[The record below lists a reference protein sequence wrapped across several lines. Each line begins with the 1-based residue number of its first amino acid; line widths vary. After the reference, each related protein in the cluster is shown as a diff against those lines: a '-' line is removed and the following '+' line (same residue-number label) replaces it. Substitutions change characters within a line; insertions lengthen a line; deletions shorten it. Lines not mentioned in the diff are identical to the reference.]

1 MVKTKPHIVVIDDD
15 DATREAVCHLAASV
29 DMTATG
35 YPGCRAFLRDR
46 SAHDCD
52 CLILDIR
59 LRDGNGL
66 QLHEQLTAAGDAPP
80 VIFISGF
87 GDIPMVVQAMRQGAL
102 DFLEKPFGSQALLDR
117 IHSALAHSTRR
128 RRERSASSA
137 VAARIALLTPR
148 EREVM
153 ELMTAG
159 RSSKDIGRI
168 LGISVRTAEHH
179 RARVRAKMGVATIAA
194 LVALLGGR
202 HQ

>member
-1 MVKTKPHIVVIDDD
+1 MRTRPHIVVIDDD
-15 DATREAVCHLAASV
+15 EATREAVCHLAASV
-29 DMTATG
+29 GMSATG
-35 YPGCRAFLRDR
+35 YPGCRAFLHDR
-46 SAHDCD
+46 TAHDCD

-59 LRDGNGL
+59 LHDGNGL
-66 QLHEQLTAAGDAPP
+66 RLHEQLTAAGNAPP

-117 IHSALAHSTRR
+117 IHLALAHSARQ
-128 RRERSASSA
+128 RRERTASSA
-137 VAARIALLTPR
+137 VRARIALLTPR

-153 ELMTAG
+153 EMMTSG
-159 RSSKDIGRI
+159 RSSKDIGRM

-179 RARVRAKMGVATIAA
+179 RARVRAKMGVTTVAG